1 MVHDSLGG
9 PASAGLAC
17 HASPPPPDSDMLAA
31 YHRLSIYE
39 VRGVMTLLTQ
49 DSLATDARDR
59 PLPIVRTR
67 CDGQTIKFSQRTAD
81 GHEFESVIVPMGEPG
96 NAWRTLCVSSQ
107 VGCARACTFCQTGRM
122 GLIRNLTVDEI
133 VGQADAARQKFGVSI
148 RNVVFM
154 GMGEPMDNLDNVVAA
169 IRQFHEDRRNQ
180 IARRRITVST
190 AGRCDGIRR
199 LGQLGWKRMGL
210 AVSLNAPNDDI
221 RSQIM
226 PINKSDP
233 MDKLRAAIADY
244 PIRAGG
250 HVLIEY
256 VLIAGLNDRPDHARQ
271 LAEYLRGLPTCVN
284 LIPYNP
290 CDGIDY
296 RTPGA
301 EVVDEFQ
308 QILMAAGQLA
318 FRRNTKG
325 RNALGACG
333 QLGHPPPQVASSGQ
347 PLKVIS

>member
-1 MVHDSLGG
+1 
-9 PASAGLAC
+9 
-17 HASPPPPDSDMLAA
+17 
-31 YHRLSIYE
+31 
-39 VRGVMTLLTQ
+39 MTLLTQ
-49 DSLATDARDR
+49 QPLTTDDHTDA
-59 PLPIVRTR
+59 LPIVQTRT
-67 CDGQTIKFSQRTAD
+67 DGQTIKFTQRTHD
-81 GHEFESVIVPMGEPG
+81 GHEFEAVIIPMGKPD

-133 VGQADAARQKFGVSI
+133 VGQADAARREFDVSI

-154 GMGEPMDNLDNVVAA
+154 GMGEPMDNLDNVIPA
-169 IRQFHEDRRNQ
+169 IKRFHEDRENQ

-199 LGQLGWKRMGL
+199 LGLLGWKRMGL

-226 PINKSDP
+226 PINKTDP
-233 MDKLRAAIADY
+233 MDKLRVAIADY

-250 HVLIEY
+250 HILIEY
-256 VLIAGLNDRPDHARQ
+256 VLIAGLNDQPDHARQ
-271 LAEYLRGLPTCVN
+271 LADYLRGLPTCVN
-284 LIPYNP
+284 LIPFNP

-296 RTPGA
+296 RTPDA
-301 EVVDEFQ
+301 ETVDEFQ
-308 QILMAAGQLA
+308 QILMAAGRLA

-325 RNALGACG
+325 IEALGACG
-333 QLGHPPPQVASSGQ
+333 QLGHPQPQASSAV
-347 PLKVIS
+347 PLMVIS

>member
-1 MVHDSLGG
+1 MRDL
-9 PASAGLAC
+9 
-17 HASPPPPDSDMLAA
+17 
-31 YHRLSIYE
+31 
-39 VRGVMTLLTQ
+39 MTLMPQQSLTSDQ
-49 DSLATDARDR
+49 CAP

-67 CDGQTIKFSQRTAD
+67 RDGQTIKFTQRTHD
-81 GHEFESVIVPMGEPG
+81 GHEFEAVIVPMGEPD

-133 VGQADAARQKFGVSI
+133 VGQADAAREGFGAPI

-154 GMGEPMDNLDNVVAA
+154 GMGEPMDNLDNVIPA
-169 IRQFHEDRRNQ
+169 ITRFHEDRENQ

-199 LGQLGWKRMGL
+199 LGRLGWKRMGL

-226 PINKSDP
+226 PINKTDP
-233 MDKLRAAIADY
+233 MDQLRAAIADY

-256 VLIAGLNDRPDHARQ
+256 VLIAGINDQPDHARQ
-271 LAEYLRGLPTCVN
+271 LADYLRGLPTW
-284 LIPYNP
+284 
-290 CDGIDY
+290 
-296 RTPGA
+296 
-301 EVVDEFQ
+301 
-308 QILMAAGQLA
+308 
-318 FRRNTKG
+318 
-325 RNALGACG
+325 
-333 QLGHPPPQVASSGQ
+333 
-347 PLKVIS
+347 